1 MNRQRI
7 QKAEAE
13 AERFLSRIADLMDK
27 AKEVGDFS
35 AIECGSPES
44 GPRGGLVPRLDATGA
59 PIIKVKK

>member
-7 QKAEAE
+7 QEAEDE

-27 AKEVGDFS
+27 AKKDGDFS

-44 GPRGGLVPRLDATGA
+44 GARRRASMDLSRALARMRA
-59 PIIKVKK
+59 PQ